1 MRLIDADAL
10 IHELTE
16 MVRHNTGEYKYG
28 IEAAR
33 LVVMDSPIISGRISD
48 EDCLEPPEEKS

>member
-16 MVRHNTGEYKYG
+16 MVRHNTGEHKYG